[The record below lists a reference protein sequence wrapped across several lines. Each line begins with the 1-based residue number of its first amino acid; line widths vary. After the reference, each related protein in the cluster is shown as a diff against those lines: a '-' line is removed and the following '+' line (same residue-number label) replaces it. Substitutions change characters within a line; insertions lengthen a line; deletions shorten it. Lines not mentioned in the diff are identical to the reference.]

1 MADYTSLINRIESRY
16 NPDSLRE
23 VRQNSIYSLSG
34 IDKDIAIYVKLAINE
49 VDPIY
54 TNKTLEAGENAKS
67 HLQRELQ
74 QSVNFRYQGS
84 VMTRTHIRG
93 VSDIDLLTITSKFQD
108 TDYSKAK
115 AFVESHPYSYDTET
129 MRIKNWV
136 NNFTRYFG
144 DANNDLRQLRLEDE
158 RILQSHYVICDI
170 AKPKSIRITNQNLHR
185 DVDVVVASWHDSLE
199 YISGNGDVYRGI
211 YIYDKQKNERLGP
224 DYPFLSIDRINTR
237 SSYTEGRF
245 KKMIRFLKNVKAD
258 ASVNID
264 LTSFDINA
272 ICYDINIEEYRNSY
286 YLDLVRVLWLKLYHL
301 CQNESEA
308 NGLKS
313 VDGTEYIFRNN
324 PSKFDNLKRLHN
336 EVWNIYKELQ

>member
-34 IDKDIAIYVKLAINE
+34 IDKDIAKYVKLAMNE

-237 SSYTEGRF
+237 SSYTEGR
-245 KKMIRFLKNVKAD
+245 
-258 ASVNID
+258 
-264 LTSFDINA
+264 
-272 ICYDINIEEYRNSY
+272 
-286 YLDLVRVLWLKLYHL
+286 
-301 CQNESEA
+301 
-308 NGLKS
+308 
-313 VDGTEYIFRNN
+313 
-324 PSKFDNLKRLHN
+324 LKR
-336 EVWNIYKELQ
+336 

>member
-16 NPDSLRE
+16 NPESLRE
-23 VRQNSIYSLSG
+23 VQEKSISSLSG
-34 IDKDIAIYVKLAINE
+34 IDKDIAKYVKLAMNE

-67 HLQRELQ
+67 YLQRELQ
-74 QSVNFRYQGS
+74 QSVDFRYQGS
-84 VMTRTHIRG
+84 VMIRTHIRG

-108 TDYSKAK
+108 TDYN
-115 AFVESHPYSYDTET
+115 VENHPYSYDAET
-129 MRIKNWV
+129 IRIKNWV
-136 NNFTRYFG
+136 NSFNRYTG
-144 DANNDLRQLRLEDE
+144 DANSDLRQLRLEDE

-170 AKPKSIRITNQNLHR
+170 TKPKSIRITNQNLHR

-199 YISGNGDVYRGI
+199 YIRGNDDTYRGV

-237 SSYTEGRF
+237 SSYTEGRL

-258 ASVNID
+258 ASANID

-272 ICYDINIEEYRNSY
+272 ICYDINIEEYRTSY
-286 YLDLVRVLWLKLYHL
+286 YLDLVRILWFKLYHL
-301 CQNESEA
+301 CHNESEA
-308 NGLKS
+308 NNLKS

-324 PSKFDNLKRLHN
+324 PSKLENLKRLEN
-336 EVWNIYKELQ
+336 EVLKIYNDIK

>member
-1 MADYTSLINRIESRY
+1 MADYTTLIKSIENRY

-23 VRQNSIYSLSG
+23 VRENSISSLSG
-34 IDKDIAIYVKLAINE
+34 IDKDIIKYVKLAMNE

-54 TNKTLEAGENAKS
+54 TNKTLEAGENAKL

-74 QSVNFRYQGS
+74 QRVDFRYQGS

-115 AFVESHPYSYDTET
+115 EFVEKHPYSYDTAT
-129 MRIKNWV
+129 MRIKNWI
-136 NNFTRYFG
+136 NNFTIYTG
-144 DANNDLRQLRLEDE
+144 DTNNDLRQLRMEDE
-158 RILQSHYVICDI
+158 RILTSHYVMCDI
-170 AKPKSIRITNQNLHR
+170 TKPKSIRITNQNLHR
-185 DVDVVVASWHDSLE
+185 NVDVVVASWHDSLE
-199 YISGNGDVYRGI
+199 YISGKGDAYRGI
-211 YIYDKQKNERLGP
+211 YIYDKQKNDRLGP
-224 DYPFLSIDRINTR
+224 DYPFLCIDRINTR
-237 SSYTEGRF
+237 STYTEGRL

-272 ICYDINIEEYRNSY
+272 ICYDINTDEYRNSY

-308 NGLKS
+308 NNLKS
-313 VDGTEYIFRNN
+313 VGGTEYIFRYN
-324 PSKFDNLKRLHN
+324 PSKIENLKRLHN
-336 EVWNIYKELQ
+336 EVWNIYNEIR

>member
-23 VRQNSIYSLSG
+23 VRLNSISSLSG
-34 IDKDIAIYVKLAINE
+34 IDKDIAKYVKLAMNE

-54 TNKTLEAGENAKS
+54 TNKTLEAGENAKL

-74 QSVNFRYQGS
+74 QSVDFRYQGS

-158 RILQSHYVICDI
+158 RIFTISLCDM
-170 AKPKSIRITNQNLHR
+170 R
-185 DVDVVVASWHDSLE
+185 
-199 YISGNGDVYRGI
+199 YR
-211 YIYDKQKNERLGP
+211 E
-224 DYPFLSIDRINTR
+224 T
-237 SSYTEGRF
+237 
-245 KKMIRFLKNVKAD
+245 
-258 ASVNID
+258 
-264 LTSFDINA
+264 
-272 ICYDINIEEYRNSY
+272 
-286 YLDLVRVLWLKLYHL
+286 
-301 CQNESEA
+301 
-308 NGLKS
+308 
-313 VDGTEYIFRNN
+313 
-324 PSKFDNLKRLHN
+324 
-336 EVWNIYKELQ
+336 

>member
-23 VRQNSIYSLSG
+23 VRLNSISSLSG
-34 IDKDIAIYVKLAINE
+34 IDKDIAKYVKLAMNE

-54 TNKTLEAGENAKS
+54 TNKTLEAGENAKL

-74 QSVNFRYQGS
+74 QSVDFRYQGS

-170 AKPKSIRITNQNLHR
+170 AKPKSIRITNQNLH
-185 DVDVVVASWHDSLE
+185 
-199 YISGNGDVYRGI
+199 
-211 YIYDKQKNERLGP
+211 
-224 DYPFLSIDRINTR
+224 
-237 SSYTEGRF
+237 
-245 KKMIRFLKNVKAD
+245 
-258 ASVNID
+258 
-264 LTSFDINA
+264 
-272 ICYDINIEEYRNSY
+272 
-286 YLDLVRVLWLKLYHL
+286 
-301 CQNESEA
+301 
-308 NGLKS
+308 
-313 VDGTEYIFRNN
+313 
-324 PSKFDNLKRLHN
+324 
-336 EVWNIYKELQ
+336 LQT